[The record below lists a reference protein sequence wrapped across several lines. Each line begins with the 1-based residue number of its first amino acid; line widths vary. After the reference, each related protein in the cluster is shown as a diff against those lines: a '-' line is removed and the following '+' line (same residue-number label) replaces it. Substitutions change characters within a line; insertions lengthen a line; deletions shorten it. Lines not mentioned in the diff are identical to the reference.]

1 MSTDIKLSKAQI
13 SIRWIFDSW
22 LSNLGKKVVTDLAI
36 PSARDNLPGLVS
48 NLARN
53 AINKIESQ
61 ICGKGAVRAG
71 KGLALFILHED
82 MNDTL
87 KILKSE
93 DLRVF
98 IDGVTETVKHEI

>member
-1 MSTDIKLSKAQI
+1 M
-13 SIRWIFDSW
+13 
-22 LSNLGKKVVTDLAI
+22 
-36 PSARDNLPGLVS
+36 
-48 NLARN
+48 
-53 AINKIESQ
+53 
-61 ICGKGAVRAG
+61 RAG

-98 IDGVTETVKHEI
+98 IDGVTETVKHEM